1 MTQTCHS
8 TVKHHNVKSLISVSQ
23 GFKIFQRMS
32 CGSLTIARF
41 LECNSYCVSLAVWIL
56 VLFYKKTTNESYN
69 NVLVAVS
76 LISSYWYQLVFNLN
90 VKRMP
95 IGWLV
100 ESLAKNKKTWHICL
114 LKTWGA
120 VVPLGGPSSHPVDT
134 AFNRLCRRG
143 SQTNTW
149 PWGPK
154 LLAASLLRRNS
165 RVNVHCL

>member
-1 MTQTCHS
+1 M
-8 TVKHHNVKSLISVSQ
+8 
-23 GFKIFQRMS
+23 
-32 CGSLTIARF
+32 
-41 LECNSYCVSLAVWIL
+41 

-100 ESLAKNKKTWHICL
+100 ESLAKKK
-114 LKTWGA
+114 LKKIKHGTSA
-120 VVPLGGPSSHPVDT
+120 YLRPEVPLYDSVGQAVTQWIKLLIGFVEGGPKPI
-134 AFNRLCRRG
+134 
-143 SQTNTW
+143 TW

-154 LLAASLLRRNS
+154 LIAAPLLRRNS
-165 RVNVHCL
+165 RVDVYYV

>member
-1 MTQTCHS
+1 
-8 TVKHHNVKSLISVSQ
+8 
-23 GFKIFQRMS
+23 MS

-56 VLFYKKTTNESYN
+56 LLFYMKTTDESYN

-100 ESLAKNKKTWHICL
+100 ESLAKKQKTKKKHGTSAYL
-114 LKTWGA
+114 RPG
-120 VVPLGGPSSHPVDT
+120 VPLCNSVGQAVTQWISLLIGFVEGGPKPISGHGV
-134 AFNRLCRRG
+134 
-143 SQTNTW
+143 Q
-149 PWGPK
+149 K
-154 LLAASLLRRNS
+154 LLAAPLLRRNS
-165 RVNVHCL
+165 RVDVHCL